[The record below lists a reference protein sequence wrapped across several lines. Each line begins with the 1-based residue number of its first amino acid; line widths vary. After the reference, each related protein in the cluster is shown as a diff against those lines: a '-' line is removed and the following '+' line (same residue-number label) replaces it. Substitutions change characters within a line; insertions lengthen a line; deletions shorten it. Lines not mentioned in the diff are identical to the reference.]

1 MELGFFTRTHRYMSL
16 YLLKAKAVFLSIG
29 GPRSDPRDSSE
40 ATRLE
45 GMVPGPTQTG
55 MDRVIVRRRWTRKRI
70 IVLGVGAVLLVLA
83 GRYLAF
89 HSGQIR
95 IDHTRVVISEVR
107 RGRFLE
113 SIPVTGTVAPMRSV
127 YLDAIEGGRVET
139 IHIDAGAEVEK
150 GDKILT
156 LSNTILLSEVM
167 YREADLLQ
175 QANNLRNTRLDM
187 EQRRLAIR
195 TEILDLELRL
205 RDQRRKYRSALE
217 LKKRELIPENELA
230 RVQDEYEYLNKRH
243 DLIIESGRRD
253 SLFRATQVD
262 QLEASLERMEDNLE
276 LMRNRLETLTI
287 RAPVS
292 GLLSSL
298 SAEVGQNKAL
308 GDRLGQIDV
317 AEGFKIGAS
326 VDEHYLPQVATA
338 QEADFT
344 LSGQVYQSVVS
355 KVYPEVA
362 GGRFQLDLEFVGAT
376 PPGVRR
382 GQTVH
387 MRLNLSAAAE
397 AVLLDRGSF
406 YEVSGGWWVYVV
418 DESGDFAVKRPVKLG
433 RRNPDVFEVLEGL
446 TPGEKVITSSYRGF
460 GNYEKLVFK

>member
-1 MELGFFTRTHRYMSL
+1 MEQGFFMPTYRHMSL
-16 YLLKAKAVFLSIG
+16 YLLKAKAVFLSMLDL
-29 GPRSDPRDSSE
+29 RSDHVDSAE
-40 ATRLE
+40 TTRLE
-45 GMVPGPTQTG
+45 GIVPGPIQTG
-55 MDRVIVRRRWTRKRI
+55 MDRVIARKRWTPRRI
-70 IVLGVGAVLLVLA
+70 IILGVGAVLLVFA
-83 GRYLAF
+83 ARYLAS
-89 HSGQIR
+89 HSRQVR
-95 IDHTRVVISEVR
+95 IDRTRVVISEVR

-127 YLDAIEGGRVET
+127 YLDAIEGGRVEAT
-139 IHIDAGAEVEK
+139 YVDAGAEVEK

-205 RDQRRKYRSALE
+205 RDQRRKHRSALE
-217 LKKRELIPENELA
+217 LQKHGLIPENELA
-230 RVQDEYEYLNKRH
+230 GIEDECEYLEKRL
-243 DLIIESGRRD
+243 DLVIESSQRD
-253 SLFRATQVD
+253 SLFRASQVE
-262 QLEASLERMEDNLE
+262 QLEVSLERMEDNLE
-276 LMRNRLETLTI
+276 IMRRRLETLTI
-287 RAPVS
+287 KASVS

-298 SAEVGQNKAL
+298 SAEVGQNKAP

-317 AEGFKIGAS
+317 ADGFKITAS
-326 VDEHYLPQVATA
+326 VDEHYLPKVATA

-344 LSGQVYQSVVS
+344 LSGEVYQAVVS

-362 GGRFQLDLEFVGAT
+362 GGRFRLDLEFMGAT

-382 GQTVH
+382 GQTIH
-387 MRLNLSAAAE
+387 MRLNLSAPVE

-418 DESGDFAVKRPVKLG
+418 DESGNFAVKRAVKLG
-433 RRNPDVFEVLEGL
+433 RRNPDVFEVVEGL
-446 TPGEKVITSSYRGF
+446 TPGESVITSSYRGI
-460 GNYEKLVFK
+460 GDYEKLVFE